1 MLSSS
6 HLVQRKRS
14 WHYLLVVLGSY
25 LGLAP
30 AVQAQEQP
38 PIELTRTGHVPADSL
53 YKLFYVPIEV
63 PAGTR
68 EIRVRESYSHQGKNV
83 LNMGIYDPR
92 GHQPGNPRGFRGWSG
107 GAKNEFFLNAQAA
120 STGYVP
126 GPVGAGTWHVLFY
139 PSTIEAAGL
148 DWQLTITL
156 VPGPAGPAFQP
167 TPAPAVANTRPGWYQ
182 GDLHLH
188 TLHSDGK
195 RTQQELV
202 TEASAQGLDFL
213 VSTEHNTNSANLSW
227 GKYASDK
234 LLIING
240 EEVTTTAFGHWNAL
254 GLDATTLLDWR
265 YTPADSAIA
274 RVTAQ
279 VRDLGGLAII
289 NHPFFPDT
297 VNRFRFGV
305 RHFDGIEV
313 WNGRWDARNERALT
327 WWDALLRQGRPTLA
341 VAASDTHTASPSP
354 NQLGRPRTVVRA
366 SALSRA
372 GILRGLRRGRAYLVA
387 DRPIRLTLTAEA
399 GQSRAGIGDTLA
411 VAAGQAI
418 RVALE
423 LHNAPAGTITLH
435 GERGVLAR
443 SPVAA
448 TGPTVV
454 RWPLPPGRPRYLR
467 VEVRT
472 PQGAML
478 ALTNPIWVSSLTTRR
493 PASNKLIK

>member
-1 MLSSS
+1 MLASGRK
-6 HLVQRKRS
+6 VQRKWSRGCV
-14 WHYLLVVLGSY
+14 LAVLGGW
-25 LGLAP
+25 LGLAAP
-30 AVQAQEQP
+30 AHAQAP
-38 PIELTRTGHVPADSL
+38 VELTKTGHVPADSL
-53 YKLFYVPIEV
+53 YKLLYVPIEV

-68 EIRVRESYSHQGKNV
+68 EIRVQESYTHQGKNV

-92 GHQPGNPRGFRGWSG
+92 GYQPGQPRGFRGWSG
-107 GAKNEFFLNAQAA
+107 GAKSEFFLNAQAA
-120 STGYVP
+120 SMGYVP
-126 GPVGAGTWHVLFY
+126 GPIRPGTWYVLLY
-139 PSTIEAAGL
+139 ASTIEAAGL
-148 DWQLTITL
+148 DWQLTVTL
-156 VPGPAGPAFQP
+156 VPGAAGPAFQP

-195 RTQQELV
+195 RTPQELV
-202 TEASAQGLDFL
+202 TEAGAQGLDFL

-227 GKYASDK
+227 GKYASPN

-274 RVTAQ
+274 GATAQ
-279 VRDLGGLAII
+279 VHALGGLAII

-313 WNGRWDARNERALT
+313 WNGRWDARNERALA

-341 VAASDTHTASPSP
+341 VAASDTHTAVPSP
-354 NQLGRPRTVVRA
+354 NQLGRPRTVVQA
-366 SALSRA
+366 SGLSRA
-372 GILRGLRRGRAYLVA
+372 GIMQGLRRGRAYLVA
-387 DRPIRLTLTAEA
+387 DRPISLTLTA
-399 GQSRAGIGDTLA
+399 RAGAATAGLGDTLV

-418 RVALE
+418 QVAFE
-423 LHNAPAGTITLH
+423 LRNVPAGTITLR
-435 GERGVLAR
+435 GDQGVLATN
-443 SPVAA
+443 PVAA
-448 TGPTVV
+448 TGPTAV
-454 RWPLPPGRPRYLR
+454 RWPLPTTRHPRYLR

-472 PQGAML
+472 PQGTML
-478 ALTNPIWVSSLTTRR
+478 ALTNPIWVRS
-493 PASNKLIK
+493 PATGRAVAK